1 MVGLTTRSQPIAHS
15 SELTPLSTTAARL
28 RRLLTM
34 PLEVFSGAPTLLVR
48 KAAFERAGLVR
59 AAIDARFNL
68 TADEFRV
75 EGGVIA
81 IGPLYEDDAL
91 GMLVEELEAVGLVY
105 FDDFFELP
113 GNWPSWLRLFE
124 MSAAR

>member
-1 MVGLTTRSQPIAHS
+1 
-15 SELTPLSTTAARL
+15 
-28 RRLLTM
+28 M
-34 PLEVFSGAPTLLVR
+34 PLDIGSGAPTVLIR

-75 EGGVIA
+75 EGELVA

-91 GMLVEELEAVGLVY
+91 GVLIEELEAVGLVY

-113 GNWPSWLRLFE
+113 GNWPSWFRMLV
-124 MSAAR
+124 MGTAR

>member
-1 MVGLTTRSQPIAHS
+1 
-15 SELTPLSTTAARL
+15 
-28 RRLLTM
+28 M
-34 PLEVFSGAPTLLVR
+34 PLEMVSGAPTVLIR

-75 EGGVIA
+75 EGSVIA

-91 GMLVEELEAVGLVY
+91 GTLIEELEAVGLVY
-105 FDDFFELP
+105 FDDFFEVP
-113 GNWPSWLRLFE
+113 GNWPSWFRMLV
-124 MSAAR
+124 MSTTR